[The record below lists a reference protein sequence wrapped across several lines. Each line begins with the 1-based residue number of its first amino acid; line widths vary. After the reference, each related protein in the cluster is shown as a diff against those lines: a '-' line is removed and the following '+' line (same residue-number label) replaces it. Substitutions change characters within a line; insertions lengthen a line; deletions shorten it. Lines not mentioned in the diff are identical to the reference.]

1 MATEQSTVPARA
13 WHHKKRSWIITSGSI
28 LLMLLILL
36 SMPYGIQ
43 FGLVDFLKQHGARQ
57 AEIQNIDFNPFTG
70 RLLFQ
75 GVTAEADDGQRS
87 QLERLELVL
96 GWRDLFSKRVRIQAI
111 DMQGLQ
117 AAVDVSDPTLL
128 RVSGLS
134 FPLAAGSDASPPEP
148 ASEERPWGFALDR
161 VELRETTL
169 SLRQDDL
176 NIDLEL
182 ERLSLLRVISWQLQ
196 GMAQLTLEARINSA
210 PFSAEL
216 QAGLFDQ
223 IRRIEG
229 TIALDGFEL
238 KGLQPLLTAG
248 GGPEVEG
255 SLSLRQTLKL
265 SLTPAGA
272 LQWESDGSL
281 MGDRLNL
288 VMAQLQST
296 ELASHWQGK
305 SGGNWSGQQGLQL
318 QLEGRLEGALP
329 QIALPEQSLNLSLAG
344 YQWQGKLNLTQ
355 AAPGETPPVDGER
368 EPDQTPPA
376 ALSIKQQGEL
386 ALSGLSLLRHRLL
399 TDLSSL
405 KWKGDFSLERGEE
418 NPVISA
424 EGEASLVGLQLSEQ
438 TKKGHPELVGLR
450 QTDLTGVKLV
460 PGNQV
465 SLSALRLQGI
475 RLDDTSGD
483 KADPLLL
490 TESLSLKNIRF
501 AESSGLAVALI
512 EQQGLQARLVLDE
525 KGRLNVQRLVERLQA
540 AATPATV
547 AGEGESKAGAAAT
560 EPMPIKIDR
569 LVLQGENRVQFSDL
583 SVKPAFQMALDVK
596 RFSLGNID
604 SGRPGQASPFS
615 LEGSTGRHAELRA
628 EGEITL
634 FQSDPSG
641 QLKGQLKGVEMVP
654 LSSYTIPAIGY
665 HLESGELDADIDL
678 VLEKGN
684 LNGNNH
690 LIIRRLD
697 VSQADEAQAA
707 KLKQQIAMPLD
718 SALGMLQDKNQT
730 IDLNLPISGK
740 LSDPN
745 VELGD
750 VINTALGNAL
760 KKGAM
765 TYLTTALFPYGTM
778 VALLKM
784 AGEEAAAVQLAP
796 IEFEPAAAL
805 LDDTDRDYLGKVA
818 QVLQERPKIA
828 IKLCGAATE
837 TDRQGLFEAMAK
849 QAKAEKADNEKPEE
863 GTAEEGTAEEAAI
876 PEVPESE
883 LLALAKKRA
892 EAIEDYL
899 VKQHGVSASRAA
911 VCRPV
916 IDPDK
921 AAVPRV
927 DLQI

>member
-1 MATEQSTVPARA
+1 MVPARA
-13 WHHKKRSWIITSGSI
+13 WYRKKRSWIIASGII
-28 LLMLLILL
+28 LLMLLILVFL
-36 SMPYGIQ
+36 PYGIQ
-43 FGLVDFLKQHGARQ
+43 FGLADFLKQHGARQ
-57 AEIQNIDFNPFTG
+57 VEIQNIDFNPFTG

-75 GVTAEADDGQRS
+75 GVTADSGDGQRL

-96 GWRDLFSKRVRIQAI
+96 GWRDLFSKRAHIQAI

-134 FPLAAGSDASPPEP
+134 FPLEAGSDASPPEP
-148 ASEERPWGFALDR
+148 ASEKRPWGFALDK

-169 SLRQDDL
+169 NLRQDDL

-182 ERLSLLRVISWQLQ
+182 ERLSLLQVISWQMQ
-196 GMAQLTLEARINSA
+196 VMAQLTLEARINSA
-210 PFSAEL
+210 PLKAEL

-223 IRRIEG
+223 TRRIEG

-255 SLSLRQTLKL
+255 SLSLQQALKL
-265 SLTPAGA
+265 SLSPTGA

-288 VMAQLQST
+288 DMAQLQSK
-296 ELASHWQGK
+296 ELVSHWQGK
-305 SGGNWSGQQGLQL
+305 SKGNWSGQQGLQL
-318 QLEGRLEGALP
+318 QLEGQLEGALP
-329 QIALPEQSLNLSLAG
+329 QIALPEQSLNLSLTG
-344 YQWQGKLNLTQ
+344 YQWRGKLDLTQ
-355 AAPGETPPVDGER
+355 AAPGETTPVDGER
-368 EPDQTPPA
+368 ESDQTSPA
-376 ALSIKQQGEL
+376 ALSIRQQGEL
-386 ALSGLSLLRHRLL
+386 ALNGLSLLRHRLL

-405 KWKGDFSLERGEE
+405 KWKGDVSLEPAEE
-418 NPVISA
+418 SPAISA
-424 EGEASLVGLQLSEQ
+424 EGEASLAGLQLSEQ
-438 TKKGHPELVGLR
+438 TQKGHPGLVGLR
-450 QTDLTGVKLV
+450 QSDFTGVKLV

-465 SLSALRLQGI
+465 TLSALRLQGI
-475 RLDDTSGD
+475 RLDDASGD

-490 TESLSLKNIRF
+490 SESLSLKDISF
-501 AESSGLAVALI
+501 EEASGLAVALI
-512 EQQGLQARLVLDE
+512 EQQGLQARLALDE
-525 KGRLNVQRLVERLQA
+525 KGRLNVQRLLERLQA
-540 AATPATV
+540 AAAPAAA
-547 AGEGESKAGAAAT
+547 AGEAESKAETATT
-560 EPMPIKIDR
+560 EPLPIKIDR
-569 LVLQGENRVQFSDL
+569 LVLQGKNRAQFTDM

-596 RFSLGNID
+596 QFRLSNID
-604 SGRPGQASPFS
+604 SSRPGQASPFS

-641 QLKGQLKGVEMVP
+641 QLKGQLKGVELVP

-678 VLEKGN
+678 ALEKGN

-697 VSQADEAQAA
+697 VSQADEAQAE

-796 IEFEPAAAL
+796 VEFEPAAAL
-805 LDDTDRDYLGKVA
+805 LDDKDRDYLGKVA

-837 TDRQGLFEAMAK
+837 TDRQGLLEAMAR
-849 QAKAEKADNEKPEE
+849 QAKAEKTEKADNEKPEE
-863 GTAEEGTAEEAAI
+863 GTAEETAV

-911 VCRPV
+911 VCRPAL
-916 IDPDK
+916 DPDES
-921 AAVPRV
+921 AVPRV